1 MKGKRY
7 PQEFKELVLRDV
19 KETQNVVVVAKKH
32 DLPVS
37 TVHTWLKKSNGRICY
52 EKKSSSV
59 SETIVE
65 ENKKLKKLMAEQ
77 TTKINILND
86 LLKKTYQIWEPS

>member
-7 PQEFKELVLRDV
+7 PQEFKELVLNDV
-19 KETQNVVVVAKKH
+19 KETQNIALVCNKH
-32 DLPVS
+32 KLPHS
-37 TVHTWLKKSNGRICY
+37 TVHTWLKRSSNKTSY
-52 EKKSSSV
+52 TKKNSIDAEV
-59 SETIVE
+59 VTE

-77 TTKINILND
+77 TTKINILED